1 MIIIMPII
9 SILITIIAFFWVSA
23 IEKSIKYYKDNPEA
37 DPNSGWLDWDIKK
50 DNFKNK
56 NNKI

>member
-1 MIIIMPII
+1 MIIIIPII

-23 IEKSIKYYKDNPEA
+23 IEKSIKYYKDNPKA

-50 DNFKNK
+50 DNFKTKNK
-56 NNKI
+56 

>member
-9 SILITIIAFFWVSA
+9 SILITLIAFFWVSA
-23 IEKSIKYYKDNPEA
+23 IEKSIKYYKDNPKA

-50 DNFKNK
+50 DNFKTKNK
-56 NNKI
+56 

>member
-23 IEKSIKYYKDNPEA
+23 IDKSIKYYKDNPKA

-50 DNFKNK
+50 DNFKTKNK
-56 NNKI
+56 